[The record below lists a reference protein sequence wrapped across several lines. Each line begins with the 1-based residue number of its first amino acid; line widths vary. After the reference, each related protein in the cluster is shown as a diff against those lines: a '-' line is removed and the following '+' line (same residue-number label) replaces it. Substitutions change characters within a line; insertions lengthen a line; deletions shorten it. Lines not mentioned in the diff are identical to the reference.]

1 MEILEQYVQ
10 AVAHITAAVGQP
22 FLLATENGR
31 MLGWGGPRTTWNVTL
46 VWADTVTANVT
57 YQVVPAEYLA
67 TIAKVDRVVG
77 AMLRLNIPCDVLK
90 QSELSHFRTNWQPAF
105 ALQ

>member
-10 AVAHITAAVGQP
+10 AVAHITVAVGQP

-31 MLGWGGPRTTWNVTL
+31 ALVWGGPRTTWQVPL
-46 VWADTVTANVT
+46 AWADT
-57 YQVVPAEYLA
+57 EYLA

-77 AMLRLNIPCDVLK
+77 AMLRLNIPCDVTA
-90 QSELSHFRTNWQPAF
+90 SRRPVRNTPSHPPLICWSLIYMCATLWR
-105 ALQ
+105 